1 MDGKLRAIESEGQPL
16 TLLDLAKKLDLSPA
30 KVRRWLRMYWHTQ
43 FQDETIYYST
53 TSNANLV
60 ANGSTAVE
68 FLTFYELR
76 KKGLSVQKIM
86 LAHHVLSST
95 FQMAHPFAYFTI
107 LTDGETIFI
116 KDADG
121 ELIRADKSLQLYFSV
136 MMEKSC
142 QPVRTLLA
150 S

>member
-1 MDGKLRAIESEGQPL
+1 
-16 TLLDLAKKLDLSPA
+16 
-30 KVRRWLRMYWHTQ
+30 MYWHTQ

-116 KDADG
+116 KDVDG